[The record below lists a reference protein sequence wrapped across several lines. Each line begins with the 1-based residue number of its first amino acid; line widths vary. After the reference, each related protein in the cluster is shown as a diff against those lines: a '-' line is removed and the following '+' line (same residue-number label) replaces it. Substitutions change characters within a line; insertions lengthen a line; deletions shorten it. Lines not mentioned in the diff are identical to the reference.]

1 VADRSEK
8 KDLADATLPATDRFT
23 PILRWRV
30 AVAQP
35 AEAARWDC
43 MDGRWVSITVGDG
56 DDIGSVLVRSSDGA
70 LEKVDTYEGA
80 LELARA
86 WRT

>member
-1 VADRSEK
+1 VADPSD
-8 KDLADATLPATDRFT
+8 KDLADDATLPPTDRFT
-23 PILRWRV
+23 PIQRWRV

-43 MDGRWVSITVGDG
+43 MDGRWVSITVGEG

-86 WRT
+86 WCT